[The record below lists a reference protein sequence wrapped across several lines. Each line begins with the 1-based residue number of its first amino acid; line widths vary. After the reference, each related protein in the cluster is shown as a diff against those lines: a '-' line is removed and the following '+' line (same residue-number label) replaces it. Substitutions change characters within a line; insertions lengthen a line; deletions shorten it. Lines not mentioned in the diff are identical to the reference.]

1 MFYDDIKTVTKNFCF
16 VQRKRSHAEQSDQNN
31 RSETTPTTDNMR
43 CNNQFD
49 FGEIWQQ
56 EKMIRSWRD

>member
-1 MFYDDIKTVTKNFCF
+1 
-16 VQRKRSHAEQSDQNN
+16 
-31 RSETTPTTDNMR
+31 MR

-56 EKMIRSWRD
+56 EKMIRSWRDCNFIKWLELAQALLPILPRSLAHP